1 MYEELVN
8 YCFETFP
15 QISADSK
22 KKVEEVLR
30 QYKLYGKV
38 KPIFTT
44 EPLKETCQGDIF
56 SEIKWLSYND
66 DGRIIERKE
75 KCFLLST
82 TCDACRKE
90 HLVFSP
96 VIPIDYICKE
106 EEFEK
111 KKVIKSNCTTEFLYL
126 MGSKFDDYVVD
137 LGNIFSF
144 PRALFEKLLSSG
156 NIHKE
161 SSLSDEGLYL
171 FVTKFT
177 LAYMRWQ
184 DPKIEA
190 KRSIY

>member
-111 KKVIKSNCTTEFLYL
+111 WDVSMQILPNIKNLAEYIINSYNKE
-126 MGSKFDDYVVD
+126 V
-137 LGNIFSF
+137 
-144 PRALFEKLLSSG
+144 EK
-156 NIHKE
+156 
-161 SSLSDEGLYL
+161 
-171 FVTKFT
+171 
-177 LAYMRWQ
+177 
-184 DPKIEA
+184 
-190 KRSIY
+190 